1 MVFWIWIVINIGL
14 RFYGFLVVGGRV
26 LDGEGFLIFWY
37 DVVSVLMA
45 MVCFF

>member
-14 RFYGFLVVGGRV
+14 RFYGFLVVGGV
-26 LDGEGFLIFWY
+26 LGGEGFLIFWY